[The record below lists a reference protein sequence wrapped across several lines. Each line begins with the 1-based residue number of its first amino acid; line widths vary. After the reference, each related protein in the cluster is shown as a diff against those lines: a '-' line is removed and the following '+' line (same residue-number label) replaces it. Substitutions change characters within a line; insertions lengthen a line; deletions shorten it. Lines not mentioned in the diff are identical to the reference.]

1 MKFEVIATKRD
12 VQGTGA
18 SRRLRHAG
26 KVPGIVYGA
35 GKDAVAI
42 EMDHNDT
49 LLQLRKEAFHSS
61 VLTLNLAGEKEP
73 VLLRDVQVHPFKR
86 QVLHLD
92 FQRVDKTQKIHMK
105 VPLHFL
111 NGENAPGVKLQGG
124 VLSHVITEVEVNCL
138 ADKLPEYLEVDLADL
153 AAGHSVHL
161 SQVKLPA
168 GVECL
173 ALQRGEDPTVATIL
187 GVRAEAEAEAAPA
200 AAAAPA
206 APAEGA

>member
-1 MKFEVIATKRD
+1 MKFEVIASKRD

-35 GKDAVAI
+35 GKDAVAL
-42 EMDHNDT
+42 EMDHND
-49 LLQLRKEAFHSS
+49 LLQQLRKEAFHSS
-61 VLTLNLAGEKEP
+61 VLTLNVGGEKEP

-86 QVLHLD
+86 QVLHVD
-92 FQRVDKTQKIHMK
+92 FQRVDKTHKIHMK

-124 VLSHVITEVEVNCL
+124 VLSHVITEVEVSCL
-138 ADKLPEYLEVDLADL
+138 ADELPEYLEVDLSEL

-161 SQVKLPA
+161 SHVKLPK
-168 GVECL
+168 GVECV

-187 GVRAEAEAEAAPA
+187 GVRGEAEAEAA
-200 AAAAPA
+200 APA
-206 APAEGA
+206 APTEGA

>member
-1 MKFEVIATKRD
+1 MKFEVIASKRD

-26 KVPGIVYGA
+26 FVPGIVYG
-35 GKDAVAI
+35 GNKEPLAI
-42 EMDHNDT
+42 QLDHNA
-49 LLQLRKEAFHSS
+49 LYHALRKEAFHSS
-61 VLTLNLAGEKEP
+61 VLTLNVGGEKEP

-86 QVLHLD
+86 QVLHID
-92 FQRVDKTQKIHMK
+92 FQRVDKSHKIHMK

-124 VLSHVITEVEVNCL
+124 VLSHVITEVEVSCL
-138 ADKLPEYLEVDLADL
+138 ADKLPEYLEVDLSDL

-161 SQVKLPA
+161 SHVKLPK
-168 GVECL
+168 GVECV

-187 GVRAEAEAEAAPA
+187 GVRGEAEAE
-200 AAAAPA
+200 AAAPA